1 MPSLRIAFLVVVAS
15 LFSATGYSQQ
25 NEPIE
30 NGNPRDRIILQVRV
44 VSANDR
50 PIGLNLRVEL
60 MPSQSAGT
68 MMEALTN
75 GQGLADMTLYQE
87 GEFRLR
93 VSGPGVETALSE
105 TFSLVRGEG
114 THIEFVRAKLVGAT
128 DQPAAAAGGVSSA
141 ASYSI
146 PKDAAKEFDKGV
158 AELRK
163 NNWSDAAAHFQTAID
178 RYPKFDQAYD
188 DLGIAKQNGGD
199 VAGAKVAY
207 QKAIELND
215 HNAGAQRDLARILE
229 KEKNWPAAAEL
240 LGHSL
245 AVDPN
250 NAGSLTLLSI
260 AQLEQGQVDEAIST
274 ASRVHALEHKS
285 YPIAHLVLARA
296 YELKSQNDDA
306 IAQYRIYLVEDPAGP
321 KAQAA
326 KENLAR
332 LTQPPQ

>member
-1 MPSLRIAFLVVVAS
+1 MPGLRISLLVV
-15 LFSATGYSQQ
+15 LFSLAVPAFAQKGQKEGALS
-25 NEPIE
+25 PS
-30 NGNPRDRIILQVRV
+30 GDLQVRV
-44 VSANDR
+44 VTENDR
-50 PIGLNLRVEL
+50 PVGLSLNVEL
-60 MPSQSAGT
+60 MQESVPGT
-68 MMEALTN
+68 MADSVTN
-75 GQGLADMTLYQE
+75 GQGVADIPFSQAGNY
-87 GEFRLR
+87 RVR
-93 VSGPGVETALSE
+93 VSGAGIDTTMSE
-105 TFSLVRGEG
+105 AFTIMSSQG
-114 THIEFVRAKLVGAT
+114 TVVEFVRVKLRSA
-128 DQPAAAAGGVSSA
+128 DEQPPAAATGTASA

-146 PKDAAKEFDKGV
+146 PKDAAKEFDKGL

-163 NNWSDAAAHFQTAID
+163 SNWNDAAAHFQTAID
-178 RYPKFDQAYD
+178 HYPKFDQAYG

-199 VAGAKVAY
+199 IPGAKVAY
-207 QKAIELND
+207 QKAIEIND

-296 YELKSQNDDA
+296 YELKSQNDEA
-306 IAQYRIYLVEDPAGP
+306 VAQYRIYLEEDPAGP